1 MHQDQ
6 PTITHHSEKNCSHD
20 NKIINMPPKRSKI
33 SIHKPHFCPKKYNQC
48 NKITKIKRVN
58 NESIGREEVYN
69 GVCKI
74 PSRRRSST
82 GEEDGRELVKLMK
95 EKAAGDGWPLWQPAV
110 VGGGVGR
117 EGMRRS

>member
-1 MHQDQ
+1 M
-6 PTITHHSEKNCSHD
+6 
-20 NKIINMPPKRSKI
+20 
-33 SIHKPHFCPKKYNQC
+33 PKKYNQC

-74 PSRRRSST
+74 PSRRRSRT

-95 EKAAGDGWPLWQPAV
+95 EKAAGDGWPLRQPAV